1 MFWVSKYFNIY
12 CPGSSG
18 SLPANII
25 SVEVVLPGGNGMRS
39 GFSRSNSE
47 HPQDQTTLDGG
58 GSDSSPNI
66 GGGGRR
72 GPELAAWSWSSH
84 PERMAAL
91 FSGLGMIAAVTSVT
105 LKCIPLYRLE

>member
-1 MFWVSKYFNIY
+1 
-12 CPGSSG
+12 
-18 SLPANII
+18 
-25 SVEVVLPGGNGMRS
+25 MRS

-47 HPQDQTTLDGG
+47 HTQDQTSIDGG

-66 GGGGRR
+66 GSGGRR

-105 LKCIPLYRLE
+105 LKCIPLYRLELF